1 MVCPRTRRGEGV
13 VAPYPS
19 PLVAGGSIEPPS
31 PARGEGIVTATT
43 RVTKANL
50 AKLNTAA
57 AVRERCH
64 MVRRWVADGRSPH
77 FSLDESRL
85 EAVAAYV
92 ADVTRQAY
100 PDLKI
105 PYHSRW
111 RHFSAGGI
119 DRWNQLAARID
130 GDATESARI
139 AVDLATVSVL
149 LDAGAGEHWHY
160 REGGLSFARSEGLAV
175 ASFDMFRAGAFSC
188 DPDHP
193 WRVDSIALAKIDA
206 ATLARHFQ
214 VDAGNPL
221 IGLEQRSA
229 LLRRLGTALAE
240 RADVFGRTPARPG
253 NLVDYFL
260 AAATDRGMSASRLLA
275 TLLDG
280 LSSIWPSGLMVDG
293 CPVGDA
299 GRHPA
304 VRTGDETEGI
314 VPFHKLSQWLAY
326 SLVEPLEWAG
336 LAVERFDELTALA
349 EYRNGGLLIDLGVI
363 RPRAAIDP
371 RVQHDVASEL
381 IVEWRALTV
390 ALMDPLV
397 DLVRAKLGLDASFAM
412 PQLLQGG
419 TWSAG
424 RKIARALR
432 PPEGPPP
439 IAVAADGT
447 VF

>member
-1 MVCPRTRRGEGV
+1 MPLGGRASSRRG
-13 VAPYPS
+13 
-19 PLVAGGSIEPPS
+19 PLPD
-31 PARGEGIVTATT
+31 
-43 RVTKANL
+43 L

-64 MVRRWVADGRSPH
+64 MVRRWVTDGRSAH
-77 FSLDESRL
+77 FTLDETRL
-85 EAVAAYV
+85 AAVAAYV
-92 ADVTRQAY
+92 ADVTREAY

-111 RHFSAGGI
+111 RHFSAGGV
-119 DRWNQLAARID
+119 DRWNELAAQID
-130 GDATESARI
+130 ADAAERARI

-149 LDAGAGEHWHY
+149 LDAGAGDRWRY
-160 REGGLSFARSEGLAV
+160 RDPATGRSFERSEGLAV
-175 ASFDMFRAGAFSC
+175 ASFDVFRAGAFSA
-188 DPDHP
+188 DPDRP
-193 WRVDSIALAKIDA
+193 WRVDSTALANIEA
-206 ATLARHFQ
+206 AALARHFQ
-214 VDAGNPL
+214 VDSENPL
-221 IGLEQRSA
+221 VGLEQRST
-229 LLRRLGTALAE
+229 LLRRLGRVLAD
-240 RADVFGRTPARPG
+240 RPDLFGRMGARPG

-260 AAATDRGMSASRLLA
+260 SVADGRRMSASRVLA

-280 LSSIWPSGLMVDG
+280 LSSIWPSGLTLAG
-293 CPVGDA
+293 CAIGDA

-304 VRTGDETEGI
+304 VRTGDDTDEI

-326 SLVEPLEWAG
+326 SLIEPLETAG
-336 LAVERFDELTALA
+336 LAVERLDELTALA

-363 RPRAAIDP
+363 RPRAVIDP
-371 RVQHDVASEL
+371 LVRHEVGSEL

-397 DLVRAKLGLDASFAM
+397 DLVRAKLGLDSTFTMA
-412 PQLLQGG
+412 QLLQGG

-432 PPEGPPP
+432 PPDGPPP

>member
-1 MVCPRTRRGEGV
+1 MSGGEV
-13 VAPYPS
+13 
-19 PLVAGGSIEPPS
+19 
-31 PARGEGIVTATT
+31 
-43 RVTKANL
+43 NL
-50 AKLNTAA
+50 AKLNAAA
-57 AVRERCH
+57 AVRERCG
-64 MVRRWVADGRSPH
+64 MVHRWVADGRSPH
-77 FSLDESRL
+77 FTLDESRL
-85 EAVAAYV
+85 AVVAAYV
-92 ADVTRQAY
+92 ADVTREAY
-100 PDLKI
+100 PDLTI

-111 RHFSAGGI
+111 RHFSASGI
-119 DRWNQLAARID
+119 DRWGALAARS
-130 GDATESARI
+130 DADRLERARM

-149 LDAGAGEHWHY
+149 LDAGAGDRWRY
-160 REGGLSFARSEGLAV
+160 REAASGRSFARSEGLAI
-175 ASFDMFRAGAFSC
+175 ASFDMFRAGAFSS
-188 DPDHP
+188 DPARP
-193 WRVDSIALAKIDA
+193 WRVDGSALTNTDA

-214 VDAGNPL
+214 VDSGNPL
-221 IGLEQRSA
+221 VGLEQRSA
-229 LLRRLGTALAE
+229 LLRRLGQALAD
-240 RADVFGRTPARPG
+240 RADLFARAGARPG

-260 AAATDRGMSASRLLA
+260 SVARDRRIPASKLLA

-280 LSSIWPSGLMVDG
+280 LSSIWPSALTLDG

-304 VRTGDETEGI
+304 VRTGDATDRI

-326 SLVEPLEWAG
+326 SLIEPLEAAR
-336 LAVERFDELTALA
+336 LAVERLHELTALA
-349 EYRNGGLLIDLGVI
+349 EYRNGGLLVDLGVI

-371 RVQHDVASEL
+371 ALRHEVGSEL

-390 ALMDPLV
+390 ALMEPLV
-397 DLVRAKLGLDASFAM
+397 GLVREKLRLDASFTM

-432 PPEGPPP
+432 PPDGPPP

>member
-1 MVCPRTRRGEGV
+1 MSVGGR
-13 VAPYPS
+13 APS
-19 PLVAGGSIEPPS
+19 PSRSEPLPD
-31 PARGEGIVTATT
+31 
-43 RVTKANL
+43 L
-50 AKLNTAA
+50 AKLNNAA
-57 AVRERCH
+57 AVRQRCG
-64 MVRRWVADGRSPH
+64 MVRRWVADGRSRY
-77 FSLDESRL
+77 FTLDESCL

-92 ADVTRQAY
+92 ASVTREAY

-119 DRWNQLAARID
+119 DRWNELAARID
-130 GDATESARI
+130 ADATECARI
-139 AVDLATVSVL
+139 AVDLAMVSVL
-149 LDAGAGEHWHY
+149 LDAGAGEHWRY

-175 ASFDMFRAGAFSC
+175 ASFDMFRAGAFSS
-188 DPDHP
+188 DPGRP
-193 WRVDSIALAKIDA
+193 WRVDAVALAEIDA

-229 LLRRLGTALAE
+229 LLRRLGTTLAD
-240 RADVFGRTPARPG
+240 RADLFGRAPARPG
-253 NLVDYFL
+253 NLIDYFHTI
-260 AAATDRGMSASRLLA
+260 ARERRIHASQLLA

-280 LSSIWPSGLMVDG
+280 LSSIWPSALIVDG
-293 CPVGDA
+293 YPVGDA

-304 VRTGDETEGI
+304 VRTGDATDRI

-326 SLVEPLEWAG
+326 SLIEPLEWAG
-336 LAVERFDELTALA
+336 LAVEPFDELTALA

-371 RVQHDVASEL
+371 RGQHEVASEL